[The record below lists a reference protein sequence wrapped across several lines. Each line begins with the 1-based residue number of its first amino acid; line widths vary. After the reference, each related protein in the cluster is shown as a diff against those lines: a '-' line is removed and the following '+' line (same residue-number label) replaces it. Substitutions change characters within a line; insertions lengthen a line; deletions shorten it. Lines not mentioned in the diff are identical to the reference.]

1 MKNAILVVTS
11 LNSMFL
17 LMHEFDAFHQGEWR
31 MFRFLGKLK
40 ESTQY
45 LLFLYIHI
53 PLTLFCFYYLWST
66 YRFNHFVLWL
76 IMNSFSIVH
85 LFLHLMAI
93 RWKSNVFRNVHSF
106 IFIIGWGITGVIN
119 LMLMNAYR

>member
-1 MKNAILVVTS
+1 MKNTILVVTS
-11 LNSMFL
+11 LNIMFL
-17 LMHEFDAFHQGEWR
+17 FMHEFDAFHQGEWK

-66 YRFNHFVLWL
+66 NSFNHFVLWL
-76 IMNSFSIVH
+76 IMNILSIFH
-85 LFLHLMAI
+85 LLLHLIAI
-93 RWKSNVFRNVHSF
+93 RWKSNVFKNIHSF
-106 IFIIGWGITGVIN
+106 IFITGWGITGIIN
-119 LMLMNAYR
+119 LMLINSYK